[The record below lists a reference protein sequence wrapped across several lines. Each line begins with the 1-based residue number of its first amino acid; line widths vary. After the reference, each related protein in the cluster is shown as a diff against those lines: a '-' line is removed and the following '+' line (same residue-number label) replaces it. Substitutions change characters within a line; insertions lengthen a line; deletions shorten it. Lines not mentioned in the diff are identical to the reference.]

1 MRILMAAWLAAL
13 SLAAQA
19 AAPSNESLERLL
31 RGMDAEKTV
40 KGVQQYSEAMIKGTI
55 ERVAQVRPITPEQR
69 KKLDDFIVKMTATMR
84 EELAWEK
91 MKPSYLEIYSESFT
105 QQEIDGLIKF
115 YESPTGRAFIAKMPA
130 VLNKSMTLMQGR
142 MDALMQKI
150 QGAIKE
156 TLEEK

>member
-1 MRILMAAWLAAL
+1 MRILMATLLAML
-13 SLAAQA
+13 SLGAQC

-69 KKLDDFIVKMTATMR
+69 AKLDDFTVKMTATMR

-91 MKPSYLEIYSESFT
+91 MKPSFLQIYSESFT
-105 QQEIDGLIKF
+105 QQEIDGLIRF